1 MHSGTQQSRGG
12 ELIVAKA
19 QPRGSGPEPS
29 RSPCTSPGE
38 THVIPTPPARGA
50 SQSESIILP
59 VLKAT
64 LLFMRRR
71 RLGGQW
77 ERQEV

>member
-1 MHSGTQQSRGG
+1 MQSGTQQSRGG

-19 QPRGSGPEPS
+19 QSRVSGPEPS
-29 RSPCTSPGE
+29 RSPWASPGE
-38 THVIPTPPARGA
+38 PHVISTPPARGA

-59 VLKAT
+59 VLKVT